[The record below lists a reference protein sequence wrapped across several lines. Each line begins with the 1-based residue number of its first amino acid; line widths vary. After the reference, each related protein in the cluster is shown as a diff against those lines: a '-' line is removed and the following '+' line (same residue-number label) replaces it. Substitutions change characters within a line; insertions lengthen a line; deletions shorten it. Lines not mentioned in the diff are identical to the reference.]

1 MPLLEKLLENKSIRQ
16 KLIYSNVLSISL
28 VVFIIASIM
37 FVYQYLSIRHTLFQ
51 EIHTQTDIMRDASAA
66 AVAFEDARTAEE
78 ILATLRSAG
87 NILEA
92 HLLLPDGTVL
102 ASYLKDS
109 AANSA
114 RNAHRK
120 YTNAPIED
128 ITLTT
133 ITIGKPLLLRENP
146 IGTICVIGSLK
157 SFYLRLGWYL
167 VTVLIATGVAFLLAK
182 SLAKRISKSITQPID
197 HLIAVTKHITTN
209 NDYTTQLRVTTNDE
223 VGHLSQAFGEMV
235 TEIKKRD
242 LSLQQLAYY
251 DRVTG
256 LSNRHCFE
264 ERITQA
270 IENAQRYGTHCA
282 LMMIDLD
289 DFKIVNDTLGHA
301 MGDLLLR
308 IVSEKLKHTLRDSDN
323 VFRIGGD
330 EFAILVENLDK
341 SPTMDNV
348 AKKII
353 HTVSQPIPLGE
364 TSVRVGAS
372 IGISYYPALANS
384 KSTLIST
391 ADAAMYVAK
400 TQGKN
405 NYKLYTHT

>member
-1 MPLLEKLLENKSIRQ
+1 MPLLEKFLENKSIRQ

-28 VVFIIASIM
+28 AVFIIASIM
-37 FVYQYLSIRHTLFQ
+37 LIHQYISIKHAIFQ
-51 EIHTQTDIMRDASAA
+51 EIHTQTDIVRDASAA

-78 ILATLRSAG
+78 TLAILKSAS

-102 ASYLKDS
+102 ASYFKDS
-109 AANSA
+109 TVNPA
-114 RNAHRK
+114 RNFHRK
-120 YTNAPIED
+120 HNNATVEEIS
-128 ITLTT
+128 LTT
-133 ITIGKPLLLRENP
+133 IAISKPLLLRENP
-146 IGTICVIGSLK
+146 IGTICVIGSLE

-167 VTVLIATGVAFLLAK
+167 ITALAATGVAFLLARL
-182 SLAKRISKSITQPID
+182 LAKRISKSITQPID
-197 HLIAVTKHITTN
+197 HLIAITRHITTN
-209 NDYTTQLRVTTNDE
+209 NDYATQFHVTTNDE

-256 LSNRHCFE
+256 LPNRHCFE
-264 ERITQA
+264 EHITQA
-270 IENAQRYGTHCA
+270 IENGERYGTHCA

-289 DFKIVNDTLGHA
+289 DFKLVNDTLGHT

-308 IVSEKLKHTLRDSDN
+308 IVGEKIKNTLRDSDN

-341 SPTMDNV
+341 SPAMANV

-353 HTVSQPIPLGE
+353 HAVSQPIPLGE
-364 TSVRVGAS
+364 TSVCVGAS

-405 NYKLYTHT
+405 NYKIYTCT